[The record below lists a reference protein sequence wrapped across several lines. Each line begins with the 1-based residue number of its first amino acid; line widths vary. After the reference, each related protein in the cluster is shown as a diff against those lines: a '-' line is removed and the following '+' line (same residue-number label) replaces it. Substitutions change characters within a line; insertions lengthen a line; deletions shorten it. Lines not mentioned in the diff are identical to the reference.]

1 MSLCCTSGLLAW
13 HRLEITTDVAQWGN
27 LATVA
32 FLLFAPHNRQIGA
45 LVHALADGPLAA
57 ALIAWQS
64 AWVFGSTEHSIR
76 YSRLRHSDLHAPR
89 YDVFC

>member
-1 MSLCCTSGLLAW
+1 MTCVDKQIGVWQQSVS
-13 HRLEITTDVAQWGN
+13 VQWGN

-32 FLLFAPHNRQIGA
+32 YLVFTPYNARIGA
-45 LVHALADGPLAA
+45 LVYALADGPLAA

-76 YSRLRHSDLHAPR
+76 CLMVPVVTSCMA
-89 YDVFC
+89 F